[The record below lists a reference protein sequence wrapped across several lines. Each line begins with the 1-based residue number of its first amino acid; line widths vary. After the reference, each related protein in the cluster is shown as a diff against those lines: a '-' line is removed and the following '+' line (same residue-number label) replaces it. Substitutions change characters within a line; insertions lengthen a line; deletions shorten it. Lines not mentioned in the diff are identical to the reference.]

1 VEYLSKAC
9 EWKDVSNFP
18 MMILDH
24 REIIN
29 KAMEVFRLKLNNEKI
44 GYNLL
49 NEKFTIPELQALY

>member
-1 VEYLSKAC
+1 
-9 EWKDVSNFP
+9 